1 MTAAELIKQAKL
13 DEALTAL
20 ENEVR
25 KAPADPKL
33 RVFLFQ
39 ILALM
44 GRWDRATTQLEV
56 IAEMN
61 PAALLMAQACRQAI
75 LCEHFRTEVFTGKR
89 SALLLG
95 EPDQWVQQIIAA
107 MSMDGQGNH
116 DAAADLRAS
125 ALEAAPA
132 SAGFLEVAGADGSP
146 VRTNFEWIA
155 DADPRLGPMLEVMV
169 GGKYYWVPWHRVRAI
184 KIEKPCDLRDAVW
197 APARFLWSTGAAQD
211 GFIPSRYAGSESPAN
226 SGAVRMARETVWV
239 DSGHGQELPLGL
251 RLFATD
257 AGEFSL
263 FETRLIQIG
272 EGEAEW
278 PSDRMAAAGVG
289 AVANLPKDIGHG

>member
-1 MTAAELIKQAKL
+1 MTAAELIKLAKL

-20 ENEVR
+20 EGEVR

-95 EPDQWVQQIIAA
+95 EPDQWVQQLIAA
-107 MSMDGQGNH
+107 MTLDGQGNH
-116 DAAADLRAS
+116 SAAEELRAA

-132 SAGFLEVAGADGSP
+132 SAGFLEVAGADGKP

-169 GGKYYWVPWHRVRAI
+169 GGKYYWVPWHRVRAV
-184 KIEKPCDLRDAVW
+184 KVEKPSDLRDAVW

-211 GFIPSRYAGSESPAN
+211 GFIPSRYVGSEQPSNP
-226 SGAVRMARETVWV
+226 GPVRMARETVWV
-239 DSGHGQELPLGL
+239 QSGGAELPLGQ

-263 FETRLIQIG
+263 FETRTIQIG

-278 PSDRMAAAGVG
+278 PTDRMAQAGVA
-289 AVANLPKDIGHG
+289 AVANLPKEPGHG